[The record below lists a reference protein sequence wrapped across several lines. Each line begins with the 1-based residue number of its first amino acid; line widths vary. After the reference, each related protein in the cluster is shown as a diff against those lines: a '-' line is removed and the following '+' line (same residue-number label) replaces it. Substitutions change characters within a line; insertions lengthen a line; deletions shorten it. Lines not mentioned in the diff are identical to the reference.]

1 MIKRLLDRAARRG
14 ARRSDSRSSDLLD
27 TAERPEASF
36 EQQWRRLVRARVGV
50 ILAAL
55 AIWAVVLEGKLVY
68 LQVIRHDVL
77 AARARQQ
84 QVDIIMPTAIRG
96 DLVDRHGTVL
106 AYSVDAAKI
115 VADAVEVKKDA
126 ATVAAL
132 CRALGDCTPTE
143 IKELTERLE
152 GDGRWIVVRSAR
164 AVSPRQ
170 ADAVAALELHGIT
183 LIGETRRY
191 YPKLDLAAHLI
202 GYVGGENRGLGG
214 LEARFDEKIRGKD
227 GRVLVQVDARQQQM
241 FTRVEREPTAG
252 ATVELTIDL
261 ALQYIVEREL
271 KAGVQANRA
280 EGGTAVVLNP
290 QTGEILALANYP
302 TFNPNA
308 YGRASEDERRNRA
321 IQDLYEPG
329 STFKIVTA
337 SAAIEEGVL
346 QPTDLIDCSPGFI
359 TFKGRPPIRD
369 VHRYGTLTFE
379 DVIVKSSNVGAIRAG
394 LRIGAERLSR
404 YVRRFGFGDRIAPDF
419 AGEQRGI
426 VHGPAGMPESELAS
440 VSMGYHVGVTA
451 VQMAAAVSAVANG
464 GLLMQPHLVR
474 ATTLNGVRTE
484 NAPTVIRRA
493 ITAETAATLTT
504 IMEGVVQR
512 GTAKQAA
519 LTRYQVAGK
528 TGTAAKLVNGRY
540 SDSDYN
546 ASFIGFVPSR
556 RPALAIVVVIDAPHA
571 GRIYGGDVAAPIF
584 KRIADAALQQI
595 GVPATLN
602 PAPAMVVS
610 STLDA
615 PAVTAA
621 RTSAGMPTLT
631 LVGGRALMP
640 DVRGLSGRDALRV
653 LGAAGLSVKI
663 NGQGIV
669 VTQVPLPGESIE
681 SAGTS
686 VLQLQRDLTLP
697 APAGSHR

>member
-1 MIKRLLDRAARRG
+1 M
-14 ARRSDSRSSDLLD
+14 
-27 TAERPEASF
+27 
-36 EQQWRRLVRARVGV
+36 
-50 ILAAL
+50 
-55 AIWAVVLEGKLVY
+55 
-68 LQVIRHDVL
+68 
-77 AARARQQ
+77 
-84 QVDIIMPTAIRG
+84 
-96 DLVDRHGTVL
+96 
-106 AYSVDAAKI
+106 
-115 VADAVEVKKDA
+115 
-126 ATVAAL
+126 
-132 CRALGDCTPTE
+132 
-143 IKELTERLE
+143 
-152 GDGRWIVVRSAR
+152 
-164 AVSPRQ
+164 
-170 ADAVAALELHGIT
+170 
-183 LIGETRRY
+183 
-191 YPKLDLAAHLI
+191 
-202 GYVGGENRGLGG
+202 
-214 LEARFDEKIRGKD
+214 
-227 GRVLVQVDARQQQM
+227 
-241 FTRVEREPTAG
+241 
-252 ATVELTIDL
+252 
-261 ALQYIVEREL
+261 
-271 KAGVQANRA
+271 
-280 EGGTAVVLNP
+280 
-290 QTGEILALANYP
+290 
-302 TFNPNA
+302 
-308 YGRASEDERRNRA
+308 
-321 IQDLYEPG
+321 
-329 STFKIVTA
+329 
-337 SAAIEEGVL
+337 
-346 QPTDLIDCSPGFI
+346 
-359 TFKGRPPIRD
+359 
-369 VHRYGTLTFE
+369 
-379 DVIVKSSNVGAIRAG
+379 
-394 LRIGAERLSR
+394 IGAERLSR

-484 NAPTVIRRA
+484 TAPTVIRRA
-493 ITAETAATLTT
+493 ITAETAAAMTT
-504 IMEGVVQR
+504 IMENVVQR

-615 PAVTAA
+615 PAVTAT

-653 LGAAGLSVKI
+653 LGAAGLSVKMH
-663 NGQGIV
+663 GQGIV
-669 VTQVPLPGESIE
+669 VTQVPLPGDPIE

-686 VLQLQRDLTLP
+686 VLQLQRDLTPP